1 MGGVS
6 PPMHEDLQ
14 IHGRIYE
21 RRNNDEER
29 RMNEDMSNAYNHVT
43 VIGNLCNEPE
53 FATTQSGIAR
63 VNFRVGVQRRFKDKT
78 TGQKV
83 ADFISVVAWRNTAE
97 FVHQYIHKGD
107 LVVVDGEIQTRSY
120 DAQDGTKR
128 YVTEINA
135 EDVRRPIQKGTA
147 QGGGHGES
155 GDGQFSEVDDPELP
169 F

>member
-1 MGGVS
+1 
-6 PPMHEDLQ
+6 
-14 IHGRIYE
+14 
-21 RRNNDEER
+21 
-29 RMNEDMSNAYNHVT
+29 MSNAYNHAT
-43 VIGNLCNEPE
+43 IIGNLCNEPE

-97 FVHQYIHKGD
+97 FVRQYIHKGD

-120 DAQDGTKR
+120 EAQDGGKR

-135 EDVRRPIQKGTA
+135 EDVRRPVQKGTTPSA
-147 QGGGHGES
+147 ASGDSSLGEEAYG
-155 GDGQFSEVDDPELP
+155 GDGQLEEVDDPELP

>member
-1 MGGVS
+1 
-6 PPMHEDLQ
+6 
-14 IHGRIYE
+14 
-21 RRNNDEER
+21 
-29 RMNEDMSNAYNHVT
+29 MSNAYNHAT
-43 VIGNLCNEPE
+43 IIGNLCNEPE

-63 VNFRVGVQRRFKDKT
+63 VNFRVGVQRRFRDKN
-78 TGQKV
+78 TGLKQ

-97 FVHQYIHKGD
+97 FVRQYIHKGD

-135 EDVRRPIQKGTA
+135 EDVRRPIQKA
-147 QGGGHGES
+147 SEAAAAAGE
-155 GDGQFSEVDDPELP
+155 GFAEVDDSGDLP

>member
-1 MGGVS
+1 MG
-6 PPMHEDLQ
+6 L
-14 IHGRIYE
+14 
-21 RRNNDEER
+21 
-29 RMNEDMSNAYNHVT
+29 SNAYNHVT
-43 VIGNLCNEPE
+43 IIGNVCNEPE
-53 FATTQSGIAR
+53 FATTQSGISR
-63 VNFRVGVQRRFKDKT
+63 VNFRVGVQRRFKDKS

-97 FVHQYIHKGD
+97 FVRQYIHKGD

-135 EDVRRPIQKGTA
+135 EDVRRPIQRASEAAGTA
-147 QGGGHGES
+147 SAGE
-155 GDGQFSEVDDPELP
+155 GQFAEVEDPELP

>member
-1 MGGVS
+1 
-6 PPMHEDLQ
+6 
-14 IHGRIYE
+14 
-21 RRNNDEER
+21 
-29 RMNEDMSNAYNHVT
+29 MSNAYNHVT
-43 VIGNLCNEPE
+43 IIGNLCNEPE

-63 VNFRVGVQRRFKDKT
+63 VNFRVGVQRRFKDKN

-97 FVHQYIHKGD
+97 FVRQYIHKGD

-135 EDVRRPIQKGTA
+135 EDVRRPIQKASEAAGSA
-147 QGGGHGES
+147 AAGE
-155 GDGQFSEVDDPELP
+155 GQFEEVDDPGLP